1 LRHAGQD
8 RADVGVKVLVADAD
22 CEVRDL
28 ADAAL
33 AEFGYRCVL
42 ATSSD
47 ETLLAIMEQ
56 EPDVIIAGGNLTG
69 VDVAGVCR
77 WVRERERGSSRY
89 VVALLD
95 GADTDGL
102 RSAML
107 SGADD
112 FLIRPLVA
120 EQLHA
125 RLQVAERVAL
135 LSRQLRDQQSELD
148 RAGRALRAT
157 ARTDAL
163 TQLGNQRQ
171 LGEDLALFEG
181 QLRRYGHRYVAA
193 TFDLDHLRGYI
204 DLYGQLA
211 ADEAIRLV
219 ADTVLQ
225 NLRTGDRAY
234 RSDDSEVVLL
244 LPEQTPESARIAA
257 ERIRDALAALA
268 IPHTGNP
275 PWNVLTVSAGVA
287 ALDPDTGADESAYTR
302 LLDRARAGLGRAREL
317 GGNRVTV
324 ADTAPG

>member
-1 LRHAGQD
+1 MRNACED
-8 RADVGVKVLVADAD
+8 CADVSVRVLVADAD
-22 CEVRDL
+22 HDVGKRASL
-28 ADAAL
+28 AL
-33 AEFGYRCVL
+33 AEFGYRCAV
-42 ATSSD
+42 ARTSE
-47 ETLLAIMEQ
+47 ETLLAIVEY
-56 EPDVIIAGGNLTG
+56 EPDVLIVGANLDG

-77 WVRERERGSSRY
+77 WAREREGGSNRY
-89 VVALLD
+89 VVALID
-95 GADTDGL
+95 AADADGL
-102 RSAML
+102 RTAML
-107 SGADD
+107 GGVDD
-112 FLIRPLVA
+112 FMIRPLVA

-125 RLQVAERVAL
+125 RLQVAERFAL
-135 LSRQLRDQQSELD
+135 LNRQLRDQRAELD

-171 LGEDLALFEG
+171 LGEDLGLFEG

-204 DLYGQLA
+204 DRYGQLA

-234 RSDDSEVVLL
+234 RADGSELILL

-275 PWNVLTVSAGVA
+275 PWNVLTVSAGIA
-287 ALDPDTGADESAYTR
+287 ALGANTGAEDSAYTR
-302 LLDRARAGLGRAREL
+302 LLVDARAALEHAREL
-317 GGNRVTV
+317 GGNRVTM
-324 ADTAPG
+324 ADGK

>member
-1 LRHAGQD
+1 LRHARED
-8 RADVGVKVLVADAD
+8 RADVGVKILVADAD
-22 CEVRDL
+22 HEVRERASL
-28 ADAAL
+28 AL
-33 AEFGYRCVL
+33 AEFGYRCIV
-42 ATSSD
+42 ARTG
-47 ETLLAIMEQ
+47 EEALLAIIDR
-56 EPDVIIAGGNLTG
+56 EPDVLIVGANLEG
-69 VDVAGVCR
+69 VDVVGICR
-77 WVRERERGSSRY
+77 WAREREGGANRY
-89 VVALLD
+89 VVALVD
-95 GADTDGL
+95 AADTDGL
-102 RSAML
+102 RTAML
-107 SGADD
+107 GGVDD
-112 FLIRPLVA
+112 FLLRPLVP

-125 RLQVAERVAL
+125 RLQVAERFAL
-135 LSRQLRDQQSELD
+135 LNRQLRDQRAELD
-148 RAGRALRAT
+148 RAGRVLRAT

-234 RSDDSEVVLL
+234 RSDGSEVVLL

-257 ERIRDALAALA
+257 ERIREALASLA

-287 ALDPDTGADESAYTR
+287 ALGPDATAG
-302 LLDRARAGLGRAREL
+302 LLDCARTALAQAHDL
-317 GGNRVTV
+317 GGNRVAMAV
-324 ADTAPG
+324 GE